1 MAVSL
6 KRTIVIY
13 SGTRGLRVPRFYRFP
28 GGLDFAFVRLVA
40 WTGTGVRGQTCRW
53 ESKCLRNK
61 RHNKVVHRPPL
72 GVTLQV
78 VFGSR
83 D

>member
-6 KRTIVIY
+6 KRTIVMY
-13 SGTRGLRVPRFYRFP
+13 SGARGLCVPRFYRFP
-28 GGLDFAFVRLVA
+28 DGSDFAFVRLVT
-40 WTGTGVRGQTCRW
+40 WTGTGVGAQTRRW
-53 ESKCLRNK
+53 ESKCLRKK
-61 RHNKVVHRPPL
+61 RHKKVVHGPPL
-72 GVTLQV
+72 EVTLQV